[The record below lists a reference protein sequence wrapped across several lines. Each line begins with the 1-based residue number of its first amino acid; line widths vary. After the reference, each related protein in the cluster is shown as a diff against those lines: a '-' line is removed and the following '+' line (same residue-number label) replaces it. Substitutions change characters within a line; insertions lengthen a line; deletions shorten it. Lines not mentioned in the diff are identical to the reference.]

1 MRLPASTARCDVYNQ
16 PWVSMNANEL
26 LKRLGMQGPMPG
38 EMPLAMFHLHT
49 HRSHDSSLA
58 AKRYVEFAR
67 QHRVALICITDHGTI
82 EGAQEVA
89 RALAEAGVATCA
101 PVGMEAYARE
111 GHLGCLGIQNTITA
125 RLARDIVQEVRDQ
138 GGVSVYNHPCQYGR
152 TPDMRVAELVDF
164 IEYPNN
170 RTSAED
176 NFKALELAIRL
187 NKPVLPG
194 ADVHQ
199 AKELCQALVH
209 LVPAGTDRGILA
221 TPLPAIGR
229 SYYDKLSEVLL
240 KTLKNRKPDY
250 VVGALRHILRKVMVK
265 HGAA

>member
-1 MRLPASTARCDVYNQ
+1 MYPI
-16 PWVSMNANEL
+16 EF
-26 LKRLGMQGPMPG
+26 LKRLGVQAPG
-38 EMPLAMFHLHT
+38 TGETPLAMFHLHT
-49 HRSHDSSLA
+49 RRSHDSSLSP
-58 AKRYVEFAR
+58 KSYVEFVK
-67 QHRVALICITDHGTI
+67 QHRVALICITDHGTT
-82 EGAQEVA
+82 EGAREVA
-89 RALAEAGVATCA
+89 RALAEAGLATSA
-101 PVGMEAYARE
+101 PIGMEAYAKE
-111 GHLGCLGIQNTITA
+111 GHLGCLGIQTTIRA

-176 NFKALELAIRL
+176 NFKALELAIQL

-199 AKELCQALVH
+199 SKELSQALVH
-209 LVPAGTDRGILA
+209 LIPAATDHGIVA
-221 TPLPAIGR
+221 TPLPAVGR

-250 VVGALRHILRKVMVK
+250 VVSALRHILRKAMVK